1 MTFGVSKFYL
11 SRVLSKADKG
21 ALSGKEIEESHLD
34 ELGQGNNDP
43 KEEFVLAFCSSSSE
57 EEAYY
62 ECDEPFL
69 EEEQDEK
76 HQDLQLA

>member
-1 MTFGVSKFYL
+1 M
-11 SRVLSKADKG
+11 LSKADKG

-43 KEEFVLAFCSSSSE
+43 KEEFVLAFFSSSSE

-62 ECDEPFL
+62 ECD
-69 EEEQDEK
+69 
-76 HQDLQLA
+76 